1 MLLVD
6 LALNLEIQT
15 EVRAGHRRRNVTTR
29 VGAHHAQ
36 RAVPRSLRAMRWLQP
51 QADMVVV
58 HGLKRDIARPKAIL
72 ATHKL
77 ARREAIEGSLPVVT
91 HQQPFAR
98 ETGREGDTAPEAQQA
113 GGYQR
118 RDHSAT

>member
-1 MLLVD
+1 
-6 LALNLEIQT
+6 
-15 EVRAGHRRRNVTTR
+15 
-29 VGAHHAQ
+29 
-36 RAVPRSLRAMRWLQP
+36 
-51 QADMVVV
+51 MVVV